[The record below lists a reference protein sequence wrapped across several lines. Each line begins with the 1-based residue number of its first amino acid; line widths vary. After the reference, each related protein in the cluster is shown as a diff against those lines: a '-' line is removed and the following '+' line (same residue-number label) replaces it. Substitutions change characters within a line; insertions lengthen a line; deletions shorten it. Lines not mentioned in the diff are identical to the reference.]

1 MKFVDE
7 YRDAGLVN
15 SIAAE
20 IRRVT
25 TRPWNIMEICG
36 GQTHSIVRYG
46 LDELLP
52 DMITLIHGPGCPVC
66 VTSLELIDR
75 AIAIASLPGVIM
87 TSYGDMLR
95 VPGSSSDLLR
105 AKALGADV
113 RMVYSP
119 LDVLQIARQNPD
131 KQVVFFAVGFET
143 TAPANALIVTEARK
157 RKLTNVSVLSA
168 HVLVP
173 PAIEAILSARDASVN
188 AFLAAGHVCTV
199 MGYSEYEPL
208 AEKFK
213 VPIVVTGFEP
223 ADILQGI
230 LMAVAELESGS
241 HRVLNQYAR
250 AVSREGNQAAQHL
263 IREVYKVVDRKWRGI
278 GTIPSSGLD
287 LNDKYTE
294 FDAAKRFHVNT
305 ILAAE
310 SEKCLAGKVLQ
321 GLIKP
326 SSCPAFGTECSPDH
340 PLGAPMVSSEGACA
354 AYYRFRK
361 SESHV

>member
-143 TAPANALIVTEARK
+143 
-157 RKLTNVSVLSA
+157 
-168 HVLVP
+168 
-173 PAIEAILSARDASVN
+173 
-188 AFLAAGHVCTV
+188 
-199 MGYSEYEPL
+199 
-208 AEKFK
+208 
-213 VPIVVTGFEP
+213 
-223 ADILQGI
+223 
-230 LMAVAELESGS
+230 
-241 HRVLNQYAR
+241 
-250 AVSREGNQAAQHL
+250 
-263 IREVYKVVDRKWRGI
+263 
-278 GTIPSSGLD
+278 
-287 LNDKYTE
+287 
-294 FDAAKRFHVNT
+294 
-305 ILAAE
+305 
-310 SEKCLAGKVLQ
+310 
-321 GLIKP
+321 
-326 SSCPAFGTECSPDH
+326 
-340 PLGAPMVSSEGACA
+340 
-354 AYYRFRK
+354 
-361 SESHV
+361 